1 MSNQA
6 RIPLD
11 AVRRLAGATVLLLA
25 PKPDDERAAQS
36 ALDIAFAL
44 QKAGARAIV
53 ASRRGPLVDR
63 LQAAGIAWRA
73 LSHDSVNPFRL
84 RANARRLERLILA
97 ERVDIV
103 HAYSAGGAWSAL
115 AATEKLPVWLV
126 TAFPDA
132 VPARFSLRT
141 FYWGALARG
150 DKVIAHS
157 SFVAGPTIRR
167 FNIARDRVAIVPEA
181 VDADMF
187 NLATMRPERVLALRK
202 LWNVPNGN
210 RVILVPGPLAPAEG
224 QDVLIEAA
232 AMTPPHLLRDV
243 TFVLIGETRAHR
255 RYARALSASAR
266 RRRIAPLFVR
276 PGACTDWPAALAA
289 ADFVVMP
296 AVTQRLY
303 GDPIPQSQT
312 MARPVIASAA
322 GILPEHLLAPPRMPK
337 SLRTGWIVP
346 PGDPQALAETLTEA
360 ISLDL
365 AGYRALAARARRFAE
380 FMFSPQNVAA
390 SVLKIYNELLEG
402 NPDTLHTQ
410 VRPTINPFD
419 AAATPYLVP
428 RAPH

>member
-1 MSNQA
+1 M
-6 RIPLD
+6 
-11 AVRRLAGATVLLLA
+11 
-25 PKPDDERAAQS
+25 
-36 ALDIAFAL
+36 
-44 QKAGARAIV
+44 
-53 ASRRGPLVDR
+53 
-63 LQAAGIAWRA
+63 
-73 LSHDSVNPFRL
+73 
-84 RANARRLERLILA
+84 
-97 ERVDIV
+97 
-103 HAYSAGGAWSAL
+103 
-115 AATEKLPVWLV
+115 
-126 TAFPDA
+126 
-132 VPARFSLRT
+132 
-141 FYWGALARG
+141 
-150 DKVIAHS
+150 
-157 SFVAGPTIRR
+157 
-167 FNIARDRVAIVPEA
+167 AIVPEA

-187 NLATMRPERVLALRK
+187 NPATMRPERVLALRK

-289 ADFVVMP
+289 ADFVVIP

-360 ISLDL
+360 ISSIWPATGRWPPAP
-365 AGYRALAARARRFAE
+365 AGSRNSCFRR
-380 FMFSPQNVAA
+380 
-390 SVLKIYNELLEG
+390 K
-402 NPDTLHTQ
+402 TLPLRSSKFIMNYWKAILTHCI
-410 VRPTINPFD
+410 R
-419 AAATPYLVP
+419 
-428 RAPH
+428 R